1 MIAQQVR
8 TRYDLRLIPARF
20 WRHRGSPGSF
30 GCQPKTL
37 KPVRKTQNTNDVW
50 RSPPSAM
57 TEGQIFIHQFHY
69 CSPNQQSYC
78 RTSRDMTSTLEQ
90 SQFLQIKLTP
100 LLELIYSGMLPC
112 FLHAL
117 GSGPFVSKS
126 FNPHISQRR
135 VSAGRITASIYC
147 LDAE

>member
-1 MIAQQVR
+1 
-8 TRYDLRLIPARF
+8 
-20 WRHRGSPGSF
+20 
-30 GCQPKTL
+30 
-37 KPVRKTQNTNDVW
+37 
-50 RSPPSAM
+50 M